1 MQTARKTN
9 LYQFL
14 LANHANLFKIV
25 SHSLR
30 MQTNNSISIKDGY
43 TGYYDFSTGD
53 KGNSVDF
60 LTKYLGYDVD
70 RAVFALIGIQP
81 PEPPLQIKQEQGG
94 GMVYPIMNGNGDN
107 ERVRQYLHNKRGIDY
122 DTIDMLIEQ
131 NLLYEDTHHNCVFLN
146 AVADWGEIRGTSQA
160 PFHGMI
166 KNNRPDGFWWFKYGD
181 EKEKAVFIC
190 ESAIDAISLYEIYRL
205 TNQLFPAVFV
215 SIGGVAKQQTI
226 DRLKR
231 AKKKII
237 IAVDNDDAGNQCR
250 NRNGNTKSYIPR
262 LKDWNEDL
270 KKLRIKIYKEKKG
283 EQ

>member
-1 MQTARKTN
+1 
-9 LYQFL
+9 
-14 LANHANLFKIV
+14 
-25 SHSLR
+25 
-30 MQTNNSISIKDGY
+30 
-43 TGYYDFSTGD
+43 
-53 KGNSVDF
+53 
-60 LTKYLGYDVD
+60 
-70 RAVFALIGIQP
+70 
-81 PEPPLQIKQEQGG
+81 
-94 GMVYPIMNGNGDN
+94 
-107 ERVRQYLHNKRGIDY
+107 
-122 DTIDMLIEQ
+122 
-131 NLLYEDTHHNCVFLN
+131 
-146 AVADWGEIRGTSQA
+146 
-160 PFHGMI
+160 MI

-226 DRLKR
+226 DRLK

-270 KKLRIKIYKEKKG
+270 KKLRIKLYKEKKG

>member
-1 MQTARKTN
+1 
-9 LYQFL
+9 
-14 LANHANLFKIV
+14 
-25 SHSLR
+25 

-70 RAVFALIGIQP
+70 KAVFALIGIQP

>member
-1 MQTARKTN
+1 M
-9 LYQFL
+9 
-14 LANHANLFKIV
+14 
-25 SHSLR
+25 
-30 MQTNNSISIKDGY
+30 
-43 TGYYDFSTGD
+43 
-53 KGNSVDF
+53 
-60 LTKYLGYDVD
+60 
-70 RAVFALIGIQP
+70 
-81 PEPPLQIKQEQGG
+81 
-94 GMVYPIMNGNGDN
+94 
-107 ERVRQYLHNKRGIDY
+107 HNKRGIDY

-131 NLLYEDTHHNCVFLN
+131 NLLYEDTNHNCVFLN

-250 NRNGNTKSYIPR
+250 NRNDNTKSYIPR